1 MENKVYIIGAGPGD
15 PELLTLKAKKLIE
28 KADIIVY
35 AGSLVPRSILKFKK
49 KGARCHNSAKLS
61 LNKIIRIIE
70 RGVKVNKAVVR
81 LHTGDP
87 SIYGAIHEEMEAL
100 GIRGIVCEVVPG
112 VSSFLAA
119 AAALKKE
126 LTIPDLTQT
135 VILTRLDGRTPV
147 PKKESLESLAKHNA
161 SLVIFLSA
169 HMIDKIAAK
178 LKGIYSP
185 RTPAAIVYRASW
197 NDEKKAIGTIENIA
211 KKAKALG
218 VKNQAIIFIGSFLT
232 ACGRRSKLYDESFM
246 HSFRK

>member
-1 MENKVYIIGAGPGD
+1 MRNKVYIIGAGPGD
-15 PELLTLKAKKLIE
+15 PELLTLKAKKFIE

-49 KGARCHNSAKLS
+49 KNAKCYNSAKLA
-61 LNKIIRIIE
+61 LGGIIRIME
-70 RGVKVNKAVVR
+70 RGVKADKLVVR

-87 SIYGAIHEEMEAL
+87 SIYGASHEEMEAL
-100 GIRGIVCEVVPG
+100 DIRGTAYEVVPG

-119 AAALKKE
+119 AASLKKE

-135 VILTRLDGRTPV
+135 IILTRLDGRTPV
-147 PKKESLESLAKHNA
+147 PKKESLESLAKHQA
-161 SLVIFLSA
+161 SLGIFLSA
-169 HMIDKIAAK
+169 HMIDKIVAK
-178 LKGIYSP
+178 LKGIYP
-185 RTPAAIVYRASW
+185 PQTPAAVVYRASW
-197 NDEKKAIGTIENIA
+197 EDEKKVVGTISDIS

-218 VKNQAIIFIGSFLT
+218 IKYQAIIFVGNFLT